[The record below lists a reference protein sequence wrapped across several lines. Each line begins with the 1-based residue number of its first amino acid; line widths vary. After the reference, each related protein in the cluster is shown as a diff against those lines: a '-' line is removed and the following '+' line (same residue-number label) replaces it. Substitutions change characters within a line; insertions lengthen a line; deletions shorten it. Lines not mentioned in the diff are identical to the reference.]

1 MISGIRQTK
10 DKPHDEAGINNR
22 DKNMLSFEQGHYL
35 SSPGKCIESEKRDLW
50 E

>member
-10 DKPHDEAGINNR
+10 DKPHDEAGINNL
-22 DKNMLSFEQGHYL
+22 DKNMPRCEQGHYL
-35 SSPGKCIESEKRDLW
+35 SRPGKYIESEKRDLW